1 MSRIGLKPVAF
12 AEAVKPA
19 VQGAKVA
26 IKGPKGEL
34 TLTCPAGITVEVDA
48 AARQL
53 IVRRDS
59 EDAQKRALHG
69 TVRSLINNMVIGVT
83 QGYQKDLEIQGV
95 GFKAALQGQKLVLN
109 LGYSH
114 PIEFPVPAGI
124 KIEVKDGVNL
134 AVSGCDKHLVGEV
147 AAQIRG
153 FYKAEP
159 YKGKGVRYKGEHV
172 RRKAGKTVA

>member
-1 MSRIGLKPVAF
+1 MSRIGSKPVAF
-12 AEAVKPA
+12 AETVKPA
-19 VQGAKVA
+19 VQGATVTL
-26 IKGPKGEL
+26 KGPKGEL
-34 TLTCPAGITVEVDA
+34 SLTCPAGITVTVDA
-48 AARQL
+48 AARRL
-53 IVRRDS
+53 VVARDA

-69 TVRSLINNMVIGVT
+69 TVRSLLNNMVIGVT

-124 KIEVKDGVNL
+124 KAEVKDGVNIS
-134 AVSGCDKHLVGEV
+134 VSGCDKHLVGEV